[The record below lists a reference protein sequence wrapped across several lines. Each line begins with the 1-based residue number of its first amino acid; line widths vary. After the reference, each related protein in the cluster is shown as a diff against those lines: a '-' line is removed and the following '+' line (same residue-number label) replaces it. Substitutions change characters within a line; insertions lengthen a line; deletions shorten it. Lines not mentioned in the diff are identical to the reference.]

1 MSSQLLQ
8 SPIQWPVASIA
19 GRPYQ
24 CKFSFGSALRIG
36 RANIDARYPPVQIG
50 AEMDAAAREAA
61 THTILMRNLI
71 IAACTLGNET
81 ADGRWEPI
89 ALDPA
94 NDAVLECLPD
104 RMLPNEYNTLVAAIN
119 EANRLAQEAQT
130 AAQSAPRIQEPGST
144 KPN

>member
-1 MSSQLLQ
+1 MTPSLLQ
-8 SPIQWPVASIA
+8 SPIQWPVASIC
-19 GRPYQ
+19 GRPYL

-36 RANIDARYPPVQIG
+36 RANIDARYPPVQVN
-50 AEMDAAAREAA
+50 AEMDAAAVQAA
-61 THTILMRNLI
+61 QHTILMRNLI

-81 ADGRWEPI
+81 PEGTWAPI
-89 ALDPA
+89 ALDA
-94 NDAVLECLPD
+94 NNDAVLESLPD

-130 AAQSAPRIQEPGST
+130 AAQSAPRSSEPSAT